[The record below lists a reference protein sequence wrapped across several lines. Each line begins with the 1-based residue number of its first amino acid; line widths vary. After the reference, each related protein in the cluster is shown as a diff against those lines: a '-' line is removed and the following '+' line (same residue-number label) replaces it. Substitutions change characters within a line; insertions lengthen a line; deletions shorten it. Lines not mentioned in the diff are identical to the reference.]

1 MRMDL
6 GDLTFEAAKPLVG
19 TTFEVT
25 LENGRTTTLRLDE
38 ALPYEVRQRR
48 QRTKPKRDAF
58 ALYLLGDPSLVLPQ
72 GMYTLRGREATFENL
87 FIVPIGQDETAT
99 EYEAVFT

>member
-1 MRMDL
+1 MDL
-6 GDLTFEAAKPLVG
+6 ADLTIETIKPHVG

-25 LENGRTTTLRLDE
+25 LQDGGTTTLKLDA

-48 QRTKPKRDAF
+48 QRTTPKREPF
-58 ALYLLGDPSLVLPQ
+58 SLYLLGDPTIVLPQ
-72 GMYTLRGREATFENL
+72 GMYALRSEALTFDGL
-87 FIVPIGQDETAT
+87 FIVPIGNDGLAT